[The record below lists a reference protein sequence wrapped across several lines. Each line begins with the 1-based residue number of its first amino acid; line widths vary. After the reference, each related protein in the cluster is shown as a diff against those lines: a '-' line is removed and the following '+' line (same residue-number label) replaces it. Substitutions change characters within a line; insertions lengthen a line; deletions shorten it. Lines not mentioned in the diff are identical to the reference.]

1 MMCGGIVAPPLALV
15 FLCDSFNKLVPHF
28 DDSLVYCYIRYGNL
42 GGNLALRISDGNKL
56 QDSLVGGISSVS
68 KPLQINRSN
77 DSRFHIVSGAAGV
90 GIGVVVR
97 GIGNL
102 DLTVAKGS
110 DGGSRALVGH
120 ADKGDRLFTLD
131 SSPLVAGG
139 QLVGLQAVGDV
150 LPCLIDKLVDLVA
163 VLAYGVA
170 SYVFICGLANTSGYQ
185 LDLLLGAHAVP
196 FGDDVVIHGVPS
208 VKLLH

>member
-1 MMCGGIVAPPLALV
+1 MCGGVVAPPLAVVL
-15 FLCDSFNKLVPHF
+15 LCDSFNKLVPHF
-28 DDSLVYCYIRYGNL
+28 DDSLVYRHIRYSNL

-56 QDSLVGGISSVS
+56 QDSLVGGVSAVS
-68 KPLQINRSN
+68 KPFQINHGN

-90 GIGVVVR
+90 GIGVVVC

-110 DGGSRALVGH
+110 DGGSRALVDH
-120 ADKGDRLFTLD
+120 ADKGDWLFALG
-131 SSPLVAGG
+131 SSPLVVGG
-139 QLVGLQAVGDV
+139 QLVGLQTVGDA

-170 SYVFICGLANTSGYQ
+170 SYVLICGLANTSGYQ

-196 FGDDVVIHGVPS
+196 FGDDVVIHGALS
-208 VKLLH
+208 FKLLH

>member
-28 DDSLVYCYIRYGNL
+28 DDSLVYCYIRYSNL

-56 QDSLVGGISSVS
+56 QDSLVGGVSAVS

-90 GIGVVVR
+90 GIGVVVC

-102 DLTVAKGS
+102 NLTIAKGG
-110 DGGSRALVGH
+110 DGGSRALVDH
-120 ADKGDRLFTLD
+120 ANKGDRLFTLGG
-131 SSPLVAGG
+131 SPFVAGG
-139 QLVGLQAVGDV
+139 QLVGLQAVGDA

-163 VLAYGVA
+163 VLACGVA
-170 SYVFICGLANTSGYQ
+170 SYILICSLANASSYQ

-196 FGDDVVIHGVPS
+196 FGDDVVIHGALS
-208 VKLLH
+208 FKLLR